1 MEECIIGDNIGS
13 ECLGSA
19 GLWNCLPSFL
29 LPFYEVRCGVGGC
42 SLPKG
47 QILWPAVS
55 QASVET
61 VSFSDYSGL
70 FIYCACLR
78 KPLFLLRNV
87 LPILVGPDF
96 VHFCLGASKTMFWK
110 RSN

>member
-1 MEECIIGDNIGS
+1 MFRLCRPLELCHQFSAPILQS
-13 ECLGSA
+13 ETWSGRSGWRMQPAQGTNPLGYCVP
-19 GLWNCLPSFL
+19 GL
-29 LPFYEVRCGVGGC
+29 
-42 SLPKG
+42 
-47 QILWPAVS
+47 
-55 QASVET
+55 SVET

-96 VHFCLGASKTMFWK
+96 VHFCLGASETMFWK

>member
-42 SLPKG
+42 SLPRE

-55 QASVET
+55 QAS
-61 VSFSDYSGL
+61 
-70 FIYCACLR
+70 
-78 KPLFLLRNV
+78 LLRLSASLTTQVYLFTV
-87 LPILVGPDF
+87 LVLENL
-96 VHFCLGASKTMFWK
+96 CSC
-110 RSN
+110 